1 MFDFNSAEGYF
12 LHLIKCALKGEQ
24 PEEKPNGVEWNRVF
38 EIGVKQNA
46 ANLAWFSVEKLNNP
60 PEGELFAQW
69 QEVYAKAASKCLKQM
84 MEIDFLAEEFS
95 KRGYDIMFLKGSK
108 IREYYPSPDM
118 RTMTDIDL
126 LVKSDDRKPIRAI
139 MHELGYEED
148 IMDDGQVDAFKKLP
162 IIYTEIHYDFSN
174 VNHAYHD
181 LFTIDWNNL
190 VETEKKHV
198 YEMTYEDL
206 YFFNFGHYVK
216 NMSKV
221 GMGIRAVLDCYI
233 LRNSASQQQREDI
246 LKKFE
251 NTEIK
256 SFHSNILKIADIWF
270 CGAEDDGSLNNAQKY
285 LLETGTYGNDKK
297 TEAISLI
304 KDEHNIKSISKLRYA
319 LNRIF
324 PGAEALY
331 YRFGIKRKNPLLLP
345 FLWIARAVLLIFSHK
360 EKMQSIKNEYAI
372 LDEISPEEVEYEKL
386 VRKEL
391 GIL

>member
-1 MFDFNSAEGYF
+1 MFVLNSDEGYF
-12 LHLIKCALKGEQ
+12 IHLLKCALKDEQ
-24 PEEKPNGVEWNRVF
+24 PKEKPEEVGWGRVF
-38 EIGVKQNA
+38 EIALKQNA
-46 ANLAWFSVEKLNNP
+46 ANLAWFSIEKLNSRP
-60 PEGELFAQW
+60 PAELYNEW
-69 QEVYAKAASKCLKQM
+69 QQVYAKAASKCLKQM
-84 MEIDFLAEEFS
+84 MEIEFLADEFT

-118 RTMTDIDL
+118 RTMTDIDI
-126 LVKSDDRKPIRAI
+126 LVNTQDRKPVRAV
-139 MHELGYEED
+139 MKELGYEED
-148 IMDDGQVDAFKKLP
+148 IMDDGQVDAFFKLP
-162 IIYTEIHYDFSN
+162 VIYTEVHYDFSN
-174 VNHAYHD
+174 ENHAYHD
-181 LFTIDWNNL
+181 LFHIEWDRL
-190 VETEKKHV
+190 IETERPHI
-198 YEMTYEDL
+198 YEMTFEDL

-233 LRNSASQQQREDI
+233 LWSSASQQQREDI

-251 NTEIK
+251 GTEINT
-256 SFHSNILKIADIWF
+256 FHSKVLKIADIWF
-270 CGAEDDGSLNNAQKY
+270 CGGEDDGTLNNAQKY

-324 PGAEALY
+324 PGSEALY

-345 FLWIARAVLLIFSHK
+345 FLWIARVVLLVFSHK

-386 VRKEL
+386 VREEF
-391 GIL
+391 GII